1 MEKIQSKVVPVNQ
14 PSLQSWLKEFN
25 KPILAITD
33 KNNPLAQGSV
43 GIKRN

>member
-1 MEKIQSKVVPVNQ
+1 MERIQSKVVPANQ

-33 KNNPLAQGSV
+33 MNNPVAQGS
-43 GIKRN
+43 IKVKS